1 VAPTSDPLVVQSSQ
15 VVVSKVPAPRPP
27 IPLLASASN
36 TPTSLPS
43 SSKWA
48 TLQAELDL
56 VAGGPGIFVAAFN
69 EHQALM
75 HITCK
80 ACSIGAR
87 RIRIAGDAEVT
98 VRGSV
103 VSRAQEHKK
112 SSDHNKNVK
121 AAAKQSVLTSFQV
134 PTVVAPRLPAVPLV
148 FIQCSGYNLPS
159 HTYAA
164 GFGRSSGITFN
175 LLEFLHD
182 KHTPGQ
188 AWIAHP
194 FGSGIIPEPH
204 LRSVTCKKYKQLK
217 ESEVGSCS
225 WVSFQHTSSE
235 DMIPVYMCSECRDIP
250 KLPAMYERVARA
262 AAHIASGGNIR
273 GQRSFSEAGGAVTN
287 TEAHT
292 ELHRFA
298 SDARELRRE
307 VARLSKRPTTR
318 MTTQQALDKIQK
330 LKRSGHRS
338 VRCVDSVVHVCF
350 MCSAALTPV
359 FDIVQAVLHLIE
371 AFYWAH
377 SSDSGTDELTAGQQ
391 VVLDIVRNDMLANK
405 HGRRWSKES
414 KQLFAAMHIAS
425 PSATRTFVVNVTSP
439 SLRTTTR
446 EIQVHKQPLAF
457 GLRPEVLLAAGDTM
471 HKIMALHSIPD
482 GQLPLCVAADE
493 SGVTAVVRVVPLSKA
508 AAQSAVVPGPQLPAA
523 LPKVVVVGTCGYK
536 HDGVKHACCME
547 TQALEVPEDVFRAA
561 DGFEALK
568 SWLQGFTLASRTC
581 T

>member
-1 VAPTSDPLVVQSSQ
+1 MTTLPPT
-15 VVVSKVPAPRPP
+15 
-27 IPLLASASN
+27 
-36 TPTSLPS
+36 
-43 SSKWA
+43 SKWA
-48 TLQAELDL
+48 TLQAELDI

-69 EHQALM
+69 EHHALK

-80 ACSIGAR
+80 ACSAGAR
-87 RIRIAGDAEVT
+87 FSRIAGDAEET

-103 VSRAQEHKK
+103 VSRAQEHTK

-134 PTVVAPRLPAVPLV
+134 PTGVVPRRPAVPLV
-148 FIQCSGYNLPS
+148 MIHCSGYNLPS

-182 KHTPGQ
+182 KHTPEQ
-188 AWIAHP
+188 AWIAFP
-194 FGSGIIPEPH
+194 NGSVLIPEPH
-204 LRSVTCKKYKQLK
+204 LRSVTCKRYKQLR

-225 WVSFQHTSSE
+225 WVSFQHTSSGI
-235 DMIPVYMCSECRDIP
+235 IPVYMCSECQDIP
-250 KLPAMYERVARA
+250 RISAVYDRAARA
-262 AAHIASGGNIR
+262 AAHIASGGNPR
-273 GQRSFSEAGGAVTN
+273 GRRSLSEAGGVVTN

-298 SDARELRRE
+298 SEARELRKE
-307 VARLSKRPTTR
+307 VSRLRKRPTTR

-330 LKRSGHRS
+330 LERSGHRS

-350 MCSAALTPV
+350 MCSVALTPV
-359 FDIVQAVLHLIE
+359 FDVVQAVLHLIK

-377 SSDSGTDELTAGQQ
+377 SSDSVTDELTAGQK

-439 SLRTTTR
+439 SLSTVTH
-446 EIQVHKQPLAF
+446 EIRVHKQPLAF

-508 AAQSAVVPGPQLPAA
+508 AALSAVVPGPQLPAA

-547 TQALEVPEDVFRAA
+547 TQALEVPEDVLLAA

-581 T
+581 S